1 MVVAPFLIPL
11 TVPAAVTVA
20 TFVLSETILYKRF
33 NFAFFMPKAFGLEK
47 VLFTLTF
54 FETVITSFV

>member
-20 TFVLSETILYKRF
+20 TFVLSETILYNRV
-33 NFAFFMPKAFGLEK
+33 NFGFFMPTAFGHEK
-47 VLFTLTF
+47 VLFTLTLI
-54 FETVITSFV
+54 ETVITSFV